1 MSKRTKKLSAF
12 VMCSALVI
20 AACGGDDDDATPAA
34 EPSAEETA
42 ESSEPTEEMTDES
55 SEEMSDDMSEETGE
69 SSDEMSEEPSEEPT
83 EEPTEE
89 SSDILAFDANG
100 DGEVRIGIAAAG
112 PRDDGA
118 YYQAV
123 VDAAEA
129 FSAENGF
136 GDVIVV
142 DNIPAAEAAT
152 ELENLAQQPVDILI
166 VGASE
171 IGEPMPDLAEKYSD
185 IFWYCNCGAGFPESE
200 FYLQSQDNGAAIAYT
215 AGAATGILLRDSGG
229 TGVTMIG
236 CCDLGFEKQ
245 HYLSFELGL
254 DSIDESLD
262 FTYIQSG
269 DFPFDFDNVQNATAA
284 YENAVA
290 EGSSAIYP
298 YLGGAHEPLVQ
309 LANEGGQIVLSAGAS
324 DVCERDGDLSWDIAV
339 RFDGGDYVREI
350 FPLILSGAAQEG
362 DVFTYSPGGDPSING
377 ALICD
382 ATPEQEAELAAVY
395 ETIASGALDAEFGR
409 IAGEAFGG

>member
-20 AACGGDDDDATPAA
+20 AACGGDDDATPAA
-34 EPSAEETA
+34 EPTAEETA

-55 SEEMSDDMSEETGE
+55 SEEMSDDMSDDMSEETGE
-69 SSDEMSEEPSEEPT
+69 SSDEMSEEPTEEPT
-83 EEPTEE
+83 EEP
-89 SSDILAFDANG
+89 SDILAFDANG
-100 DGEVRIGIAAAG
+100 DGEIRIGIAAAG

-324 DVCERDGDLSWDIAV
+324 DVCEREGDLSWDIAV

-377 ALICD
+377 AVICD

-395 ETIASGALDAEFGR
+395 DTIASGALDAEFGR

>member
-20 AACGGDDDDATPAA
+20 AACGGDDDATPAA
-34 EPSAEETA
+34 EPTAEETA

-55 SEEMSDDMSEETGE
+55 SEEMSDDMSEDMSEETGE
-69 SSDEMSEEPSEEPT
+69 SSDEMSEEPTEEPT
-83 EEPTEE
+83 EEP
-89 SSDILAFDANG
+89 SDILAFDANG
-100 DGEVRIGIAAAG
+100 DGEIRIGIAAAG

-324 DVCERDGDLSWDIAV
+324 DVCEREGDLSWDIAV

-377 ALICD
+377 AVICD

-395 ETIASGALDAEFGR
+395 DTIASGALDAEFGR

>member
-1 MSKRTKKLSAF
+1 MTKRSKKLSAF
-12 VMCSALVI
+12 VLCSALAV
-20 AACGGDDDDATPAA
+20 AACGGDDDDTPAA
-34 EPSAEETA
+34 EPTAEESAEPTAEETA
-42 ESSEPTEEMTDES
+42 EPTAEETDESAEPTAEESDEMTDES
-55 SEEMSDDMSEETGE
+55 A
-69 SSDEMSEEPSEEPT
+69 DEATAEPVGNVE
-83 EEPTEE
+83 
-89 SSDILAFDANG
+89 AFDANG

-123 VDAAEA
+123 VDAAET
-129 FSAENGF
+129 FSAENGL
-136 GDVIVV
+136 GEVIVV
-142 DNIPAAEAAT
+142 DNIQAADAAT
-152 ELENLAQQPVDILI
+152 ELENLAQQPIDIMI

-171 IGEPMPDLAEKYSD
+171 IAEPMPDLAEKYSD

-215 AGAATGILLRDSGG
+215 AGAATGILLRDTGG
-229 TGVTMIG
+229 DAVTMIG

-254 DSIDESLD
+254 MSIDENLQ

-290 EGSSAIYP
+290 EGSEAIYP

-324 DVCERDGDLSWDIAV
+324 DVCTREGDLSWDIAV

-350 FPLILSGAAQEG
+350 FPLIFDGDAAEG
-362 DVFTYSPGGDPSING
+362 DIIVYSPGGEPSING

-382 ATPEQEAELAAVY
+382 ATAEQQAEMDAIY
-395 ETIASGALDAEFGR
+395 ETIASGALDGEFGR

>member
-1 MSKRTKKLSAF
+1 MLKTSSNRPSKVARAVGALAALTLIASA
-12 VMCSALVI
+12 CGSDDEPEAEPATTEAEAPAEEETSDTEAPAEEEAEAPAEEETEAPAEGGDVI
-20 AACGGDDDDATPAA
+20 A
-34 EPSAEETA
+34 E
-42 ESSEPTEEMTDES
+42 
-55 SEEMSDDMSEETGE
+55 
-69 SSDEMSEEPSEEPT
+69 
-83 EEPTEE
+83 
-89 SSDILAFDANG
+89 FDANG

-123 VDAAEA
+123 VDAAES

-136 GDVIVV
+136 GEVIVV
-142 DNIPAAEAAT
+142 DNIQSADAAT
-152 ELENLAQQPVDILI
+152 ELDNLAQQPVDILI

-171 IGEPMPDLAEKYSD
+171 IAEPMADLAEQYSD

-215 AGAATGILLRDSGG
+215 AGAATGISLRDSGG
-229 TGVTMIG
+229 TAVTMIG
-236 CCDLGFEKQ
+236 CCDLGFEIQ

-254 DSIDESLD
+254 KSIDENLQ

-290 EGSSAIYP
+290 EGSTAIYP
-298 YLGGAHEPLVQ
+298 YLGGAHEPIVQ

-324 DVCERDGDLSWDIAV
+324 DVCTREGDLSWDIAV

-350 FPLILSGAAQEG
+350 FPQIIDGSAPEG
-362 DVFTYSPGGDPSING
+362 DIIVYSPGGDPSING
-377 ALICD
+377 AVICD
-382 ATPEQEAELAAVY
+382 ATAEQQAEMDAIY
-395 ETIASGALDAEFGR
+395 ETIASGELDGEFGR
-409 IAGEAFGG
+409 IAGEAFGGS

>member
-20 AACGGDDDDATPAA
+20 AACGGDDDATPAA
-34 EPSAEETA
+34 EPTAEETA

-55 SEEMSDDMSEETGE
+55 SEEMSDDMSEDMSEETGE
-69 SSDEMSEEPSEEPT
+69 SSDEMSEEPT
-83 EEPTEE
+83 EEP
-89 SSDILAFDANG
+89 SDILAFDANG
-100 DGEVRIGIAAAG
+100 DGEIRIGIAAAG

-324 DVCERDGDLSWDIAV
+324 DVCEREGDLSWDIAV

-377 ALICD
+377 AVICD

-395 ETIASGALDAEFGR
+395 DTIASGALDAEFGR